1 MHNTYLPIQK
11 DRYQCG
17 AYICHYNGR
26 GVPHGWHRCDNSDGT
41 VLPMSRHT
49 IILTGEIA
57 DSSAETVRAAQKKRG
72 KPRHTSLGI
81 KRKSGRTH
89 NGPI

>member
-1 MHNTYLPIQK
+1 M
-11 DRYQCG
+11 
-17 AYICHYNGR
+17 
-26 GVPHGWHRCDNSDGT
+26 PHGWHRHAITVARSCHNDGT
-41 VLPMSRHT
+41 GVT
-49 IILTGEIA
+49 IAMAQSANEQAHYNITGEIA
-57 DSSAETVRAAQKKRG
+57 DSSAETVRPAQKKRG

>member
-1 MHNTYLPIQK
+1 MAQACHN
-11 DRYQCG
+11 G
-17 AYICHYNGR
+17 
-26 GVPHGWHRCDNSDGT
+26 GT
-41 VLPMSRHT
+41 VLPQRWHSPANEQAHYN
-49 IILTGEIA
+49 ITGEIA
-57 DSSAETVRAAQKKRG
+57 DSSAETVRPAQKKRG